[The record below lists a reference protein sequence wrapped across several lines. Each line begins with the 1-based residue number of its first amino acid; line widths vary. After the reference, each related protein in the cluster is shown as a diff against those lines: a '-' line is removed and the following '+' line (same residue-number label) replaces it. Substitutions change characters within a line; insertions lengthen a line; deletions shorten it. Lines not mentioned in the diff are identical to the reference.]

1 MRLFV
6 GLSIPGDVREN
17 LSSLIRTLRSA
28 DARPKWVRS
37 ENLHVTL
44 KFIGEIES
52 EKSLALG
59 RALAAVRSTQLV
71 HVEFRG
77 VGFFPNQRRP
87 SVLWAGVHGSPSLVS
102 LAAEIN
108 SVLAPLGIPHEE
120 KPFVPHLTI
129 ARFKEL
135 SLSPALRAAI
145 ERFSGHNFGSLS
157 TADFY
162 LIESKLKNTGA
173 EYTTLRSFRFAA
185 QSTESKES

>member
-59 RALAAVRSTQLV
+59 HALAAVRSTQPV
-71 HVEFRG
+71 H
-77 VGFFPNQRRP
+77 
-87 SVLWAGVHGSPSLVS
+87 L
-102 LAAEIN
+102 
-108 SVLAPLGIPHEE
+108 
-120 KPFVPHLTI
+120 
-129 ARFKEL
+129 
-135 SLSPALRAAI
+135 
-145 ERFSGHNFGSLS
+145 
-157 TADFY
+157 
-162 LIESKLKNTGA
+162 
-173 EYTTLRSFRFAA
+173 
-185 QSTESKES
+185 

>member
-17 LSSLIRTLRSA
+17 FSSLIRTLRSA

-52 EKSLALG
+52 EKSLALVH
-59 RALAAVRSTQLV
+59 ALAAVRSTQPV
-71 HVEFRG
+71 HLEFRG

-87 SVLWAGVHGSPSLVS
+87 SVLWAGVHGSPNLMS
-102 LAAEIN
+102 LATEIN
-108 SVLAPLGIPHEE
+108 SVLAPLGIPSEE

-129 ARFKEL
+129 ARSKEL
-135 SLSPALRAAI
+135 RLSPVLRAGI
-145 ERFSGHNFGSLS
+145 EKFSSHNFGSLS

-173 EYTTLRSFRFAA
+173 EYTTLHSFRFAA
-185 QSTESKES
+185 ESKES